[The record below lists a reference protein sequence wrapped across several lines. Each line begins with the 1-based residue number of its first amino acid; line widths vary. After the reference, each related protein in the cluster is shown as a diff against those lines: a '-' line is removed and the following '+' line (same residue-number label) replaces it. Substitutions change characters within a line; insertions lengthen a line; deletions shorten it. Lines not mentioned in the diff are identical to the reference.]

1 MKSKTLTEVFENRVL
16 RKIFEPKK
24 VIHELE
30 RIVNEKL
37 YGLYFVSD
45 VIKVSE

>member
-16 RKIFEPKK
+16 RKIFEPK